1 MDEAGGCCGLLV
13 IVVLIVLGVVVWRGM
28 RSEPEPAPVPV
39 ADRQEGIEEAP
50 LIEAESAPPEQE
62 GRPDPMGWRPFGPR
76 AVLILLGVLYGL
88 GLFLIRPAAQ
98 RAKRDGASNQQ
109 AALTALT
116 LFAMS
121 PVVVPVKGVWYGL
134 GALGEALTRNP
145 NDTSKPAR
153 PRGLDDL
160 D

>member
-28 RSEPEPAPVPV
+28 RSEPEPASVPI
-39 ADRQEGIEEAP
+39 ADREERIEQAP
-50 LIEAESAPPEQE
+50 PVEAEAGPPEQE
-62 GRPDPMGWRPFGPR
+62 RPFHPIVGWSFTPG

-145 NDTSKPAR
+145 NDTSKPHK

>member
-28 RSEPEPAPVPV
+28 RSEPEAALIPV
-39 ADRQEGIEEAP
+39 AEREEA
-50 LIEAESAPPEQE
+50 IEQAPRVDAKASPEQK
-62 GRPDPMGWRPFGPR
+62 RQWNPIHGWPFAAR
-76 AVLILLGVLYGL
+76 AVLIGLGVLYGL

-98 RAKRDGASNQQ
+98 RAKRHGASNQH
-109 AALTALT
+109 AALTALA

-134 GALGEALTRNP
+134 GALGEALTRTPDGNG
-145 NDTSKPAR
+145 KPTR

-160 D
+160 E